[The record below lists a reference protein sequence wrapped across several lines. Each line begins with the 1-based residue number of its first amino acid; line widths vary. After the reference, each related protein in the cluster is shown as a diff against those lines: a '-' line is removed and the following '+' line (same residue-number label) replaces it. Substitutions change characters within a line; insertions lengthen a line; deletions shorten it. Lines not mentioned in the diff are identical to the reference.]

1 MSETTELTWNTD
13 GLKHAVKPYI
23 TGACTELIFASA
35 SISSL
40 PTPKGCENAKKLYE
54 TVDKIKTKVSEIEAD
69 VQDAADGLEQNEKN
83 IEDFLEDMWNGFK
96 DLFNGNKDPGTNNDE
111 EKLKDPL
118 SENNPFKGP
127 RGEEAKRL
135 AQQYN
140 IDTRGKT
147 AEQIIAEAKKIET
160 AIDRIKVAKA
170 LGGDYLK
177 ALAEKYGVET
187 TKDVEITTTTEEKSR
202 I

>member
-23 TGACTELIFASA
+23 TGACTELICASA

-40 PTPKGCENAKKLYE
+40 PTPKGCENAKNLYE
-54 TVDKIKTKVSEIEAD
+54 TVDKIKTNVSKINTD
-69 VQDAADGLEQNEKN
+69 VQDATDGLEQNEKN
-83 IEDFLEDMWNGFK
+83 IEDFLEGMWNGFK
-96 DLFNGNKDPGTNNDE
+96 DLFNGNKDTETNNDE

-118 SENNPFKGP
+118 SKDNSFKMSKDDV
-127 RGEEAKRL
+127 AKNL
-135 AQQYN
+135 AIKYH

-147 AEQIIAEAKKIET
+147 TEQIMAEAKAME
-160 AIDRIKVAKA
+160 RIKVAKA

-177 ALAEKYGVET
+177 ALAEKYGVEI
-187 TKDVEITTTTEEKSR
+187 TKDVETTTTTEAKSR

>member
-1 MSETTELTWNTD
+1 MSEKTELTWNTD

-23 TGACTELIFASA
+23 TGACTKLIFASA

-54 TVDKIKTKVSEIEAD
+54 TVDKIKTKVSKIEAD
-69 VQDAADGLEQNEKN
+69 VQNATDGLEQNEKN
-83 IEDFLEDMWNGFK
+83 IEDFLESMWNGFK
-96 DLFNGNKDPGTNNDE
+96 DLFDGNKDTKFNNDE

-118 SENNPFKGP
+118 SKDNSFKNSKDDV
-127 RGEEAKRL
+127 AKIL
-135 AQQYN
+135 AKKYY

-147 AEQIIAEAKKIET
+147 TEQIIAEAKAME
-160 AIDRIKVAKA
+160 RIKVAKA

-187 TKDVEITTTTEEKSR
+187 TKDVETTTETKSR

>member
-23 TGACTELIFASA
+23 TGACTELICASA

-40 PTPKGCENAKKLYE
+40 PTPKGCENAKNLYE
-54 TVDKIKTKVSEIEAD
+54 TVDKIKTNVSKINTD
-69 VQDAADGLEQNEKN
+69 VQDATDGLEQNEKN
-83 IEDFLEDMWNGFK
+83 IEDFLEGMWNGFK
-96 DLFNGNKDPGTNNDE
+96 DLFNGNKDTETNNDE

-118 SENNPFKGP
+118 SKNNSFKMSKDDA
-127 RGEEAKRL
+127 AKNL
-135 AQQYN
+135 ARKYH

-147 AEQIIAEAKKIET
+147 TEQIMAEAK
-160 AIDRIKVAKA
+160 AMARIKVAKA

-177 ALAEKYGVET
+177 ALAEKYGVEI
-187 TKDVEITTTTEEKSR
+187 TKDVETTTTTEAKSR

>member
-13 GLKHAVKPYI
+13 ALKNEVKPYI

-40 PTPKGCENAKKLYE
+40 PTPKGCENAKNLYE

-83 IEDFLEDMWNGFK
+83 IEDFLEGMWNGFK
-96 DLFNGNKDPGTNNDE
+96 DLFNIPQGNKDKGTNNDE

-118 SENNPFKGP
+118 SENNLFENVPNKPQIPESVLIGAAAVGD
-127 RGEEAKRL
+127 RKTIEEIAKL
-135 AQQYN
+135 
-140 IDTRGKT
+140 
-147 AEQIIAEAKKIET
+147 
-160 AIDRIKVAKA
+160 
-170 LGGDYLK
+170 
-177 ALAEKYGVET
+177 YGVET
-187 TKDVEITTTTEEKSR
+187 TEEKTIKKSR

>member
-13 GLKHAVKPYI
+13 ALKNEVKPYI

-40 PTPKGCENAKKLYE
+40 PTPKGCENAKNLYE

-83 IEDFLEDMWNGFK
+83 IEDFLEGMWNGFK
-96 DLFNGNKDPGTNNDE
+96 DLFNGNKDTETNNDE

-118 SENNPFKGP
+118 SEDNSFKMSKDDV
-127 RGEEAKRL
+127 AKNL
-135 AQQYN
+135 AKKYH

-147 AEQIIAEAKKIET
+147 TEQIIAEAKAMARIE
-160 AIDRIKVAKA
+160 VAKA
-170 LGGDYLK
+170 LSGDDLK
-177 ALAEKYGVET
+177 ALAEKYGVEI
-187 TKDVEITTTTEEKSR
+187 TKDVETTTTEVKSR